1 MKEKLYLTS
10 RQNPTIKWLSS
21 LSEKKYRDESQSFL
35 LEGKKLCEEGMRAG
49 LAISHI
55 VVREDNHEWQSLALQ
70 YCQTHE
76 DTQFIVTNDS
86 CFSKISQEK
95 SPEGVIIVAK
105 YLDNFKYYYI
115 INNNTLSDAS
125 FSGIVLLDAV
135 RDPGNLGAILRTAAA
150 FGVSHVILSADCADL
165 FHPRT
170 LRAAMGAFLHLQIWQ
185 VGSLSQAIS
194 ALREQGRAVYAARL
208 SDDAMPLSSV
218 SLTPADAV
226 VIGNEGHGISEAAIK
241 ECTKSVYIPVGQAV
255 ESLNASV
262 AASILIW
269 EQMKGTRLETEKG
282 RL

>member
-49 LAISHI
+49 LVISHI

-70 YCQTHE
+70 YCQNHE

-125 FSGIVLLDAV
+125 FSGIVFFKHLLQNISIPSECNVALIFLV
-135 RDPGNLGAILRTAAA
+135 PML
-150 FGVSHVILSADCADL
+150 
-165 FHPRT
+165 
-170 LRAAMGAFLHLQIWQ
+170 LHLGCWTW
-185 VGSLSQAIS
+185 S
-194 ALREQGRAVYAARL
+194 RW
-208 SDDAMPLSSV
+208 
-218 SLTPADAV
+218 
-226 VIGNEGHGISEAAIK
+226 
-241 ECTKSVYIPVGQAV
+241 C
-255 ESLNASV
+255 ESTCCYPD
-262 AASILIW
+262 
-269 EQMKGTRLETEKG
+269 TRFRG
-282 RL
+282 DRP